1 MSKEHLIP
9 WRPGQSGNPLGH
21 HLSIHGFAAQIRRA
35 TGNGQQLISFF
46 KDVLE
51 GNPISRPGRKPLIPD
66 LDQRIEA
73 ARWLA
78 DRGWGRAKEFLEIS
92 GETTTAA
99 QRLELLKRL
108 SDDERG
114 QLRALLEKTL
124 RPVHDVPDSAP
135 VLPTSNDG
143 GLGHEAST
151 DPSPSDPSHDT
162 PA

>member
-51 GNPISRPGRKPLIPD
+51 GNPITRPGRKPLIPD

-78 DRGWGRAKEFLEIS
+78 DRGWGRAKEFLEIT
-92 GETTTAA
+92 GETTSAA
-99 QRLELLKRL
+99 QRLELLRRL
-108 SDDERG
+108 S
-114 QLRALLEKTL
+114 
-124 RPVHDVPDSAP
+124 
-135 VLPTSNDG
+135 
-143 GLGHEAST
+143 
-151 DPSPSDPSHDT
+151 
-162 PA
+162 

>member
-51 GNPISRPGRKPLIPD
+51 GNPITRHGRKPLIPD

-78 DRGWGRAKEFLEIS
+78 DRGWGRAKEFLEIT
-92 GETTTAA
+92 GETTSAA
-99 QRLELLKRL
+99 QRLELLRRL
-108 SDDERG
+108 SDDERV
-114 QLRALLEKTL
+114 QLRGLLEKTL
-124 RPVHDVPDSAP
+124 RPVQDVPDRTPA
-135 VLPTSNDG
+135 LPTSNDD
-143 GLGHEAST
+143 GLEHDAPT
-151 DPSPSDPSHDT
+151 APSSSDTSHT
-162 PA
+162 SS